1 MIKQV
6 TLINWGMRVT
16 DALKTWSLGLACCAL
31 AAAMAPAQTISGRI
45 AGVITDQQG
54 AAVPN
59 AAVTVTSEGTAAV
72 RRAKAN
78 EDGFYV
84 APELPVGYYTLKVE
98 GGGFAPATLT
108 RIKVDVGA
116 ETRLNVKLALQATQ
130 VAVGVSAATPTLQS
144 DSALAEVIDNKQVDA
159 LPLNGR
165 DFRRLTTIVLGS
177 APRTQRGALGTFTIN
192 GQREKTNIFLIDGVD
207 NND

>member
-1 MIKQV
+1 MKKQV
-6 TLINWGMRVT
+6 ALINWGIRVT
-16 DALKTWSLGLACCAL
+16 DALKSCILGLVCCAL
-31 AAAMAPAQTISGRI
+31 AVAMAPAQTISGRI
-45 AGVITDQQG
+45 AGVITDQAG
-54 AAVPN
+54 GVVPKAAI
-59 AAVTVTSEGTAAV
+59 TVTSEETGAM

-108 RIKVDVGA
+108 RVKVDVGA
-116 ETRLNVKLALQATQ
+116 ETRMNVKLALQATQ
-130 VAVGVSAATPTLQS
+130 VAVSVSVATPILQS

-177 APRTQRGALGTFTIN
+177 APRSQRGALG
-192 GQREKTNIFLIDGVD
+192 
-207 NND
+207 